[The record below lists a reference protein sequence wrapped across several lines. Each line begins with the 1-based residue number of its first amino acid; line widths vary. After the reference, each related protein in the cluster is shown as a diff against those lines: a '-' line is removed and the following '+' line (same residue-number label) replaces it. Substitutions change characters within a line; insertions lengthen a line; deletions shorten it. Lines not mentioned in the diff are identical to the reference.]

1 MSEQLFGAG
10 RDDGSLV
17 IGARECLDG
26 VEVRELR
33 DRHELYLIV
42 GGITSQQVGAVVT
55 PDAAD
60 ARQNIRPQQ
69 CLVLIRVLVPGPAV
83 PDSADHDAPPP
94 TFALSR
100 TLSARSA
107 PRSSR

>member
-33 DRHELYLIV
+33 NRHELYLVI
-42 GGITSQQVGAVVT
+42 GGVASQQIGAVVT
-55 PDAAD
+55 PDAVD
-60 ARQNIRPQQ
+60 ARQNIRAQQ
-69 CLVLIRVLVPGPAV
+69 CLVLIRVLLPGPAV
-83 PDSADHDAPPP
+83 PDSADHDILPPSHC
-94 TFALSR
+94 SR